1 LPPSISWCPDSR
13 CLLASDSY
21 AEETP
26 DAVYVIAVDTGD
38 KRQLTHPTDQTA
50 DGDAIVSADGRSLV
64 FRRNT
69 TPFSGAFYRLSL
81 AAGMVPQGEPVRLT
95 PTLNAGKPTW
105 IPASNEILFASRG
118 GLWRLD
124 ALRAGTPRRLPFV
137 GQDGHS
143 PVVSRTADGRQRL
156 VYGRSFS
163 DSNVWRVNTIASGTA
178 KPSPAIAFAST
189 RADFLPNLSPDGGHI
204 AFLSDRSGDM
214 QIWTA
219 DPDGSNA
226 RQLTSMTFSSS
237 PGYPRWSPDSKTIA
251 FHGDPAGRPDIVVV
265 PANGGGRPVNL
276 TAGGPNG
283 GFPSFSRDGR
293 WIYFCS
299 VDNKQPRIWKMP
311 ATGGPAVQVTRA
323 AATIAIES
331 PDGRDLYYV
340 AESDRTSSLWR
351 LPVAGGQPV
360 KLLDGVLFG
369 NFDVVEGGIY
379 FIDRKSADFAGFLI
393 DRPGET
399 RLQYFDLATTRIS
412 TVARNLGWV
421 GLGLSASRDGRT
433 VFFSRIDSAV
443 DELMVVDDFR

>member
-1 LPPSISWCPDSR
+1 
-13 CLLASDSY
+13 
-21 AEETP
+21 
-26 DAVYVIAVDTGD
+26 
-38 KRQLTHPTDQTA
+38 
-50 DGDAIVSADGRSLV
+50 
-64 FRRNT
+64 
-69 TPFSGAFYRLSL
+69 
-81 AAGMVPQGEPVRLT
+81 
-95 PTLNAGKPTW
+95 
-105 IPASNEILFASRG
+105 
-118 GLWRLD
+118 
-124 ALRAGTPRRLPFV
+124 
-137 GQDGHS
+137 
-143 PVVSRTADGRQRL
+143 
-156 VYGRSFS
+156 
-163 DSNVWRVNTIASGTA
+163 
-178 KPSPAIAFAST
+178 
-189 RADFLPNLSPDGGHI
+189 
-204 AFLSDRSGDM
+204 
-214 QIWTA
+214 
-219 DPDGSNA
+219 
-226 RQLTSMTFSSS
+226 
-237 PGYPRWSPDSKTIA
+237 
-251 FHGDPAGRPDIVVV
+251 
-265 PANGGGRPVNL
+265 
-276 TAGGPNG
+276 
-283 GFPSFSRDGR
+283 
-293 WIYFCS
+293 
-299 VDNKQPRIWKMP
+299 MP